1 VVFATHA
8 LSPAKVSRISIVA
21 AAERHME
28 VIVDDSQLSL
38 AIGKKGQNV
47 RLAAKLLGWKIDIKS
62 EEEKRQEVES
72 QMAALVSPGAP
83 VSVLIDYG
91 LPENIVETLVAA
103 GVGTIDQLGSM
114 TPEQIEEIPGFGP
127 DMVESIQQY
136 VNAYYGQFEDED
148 AGQASRPV
156 SAEAPAEAQAGEE
169 ITAAVADAEEEGM
182 PAPGSAGGL
191 AAGDAAGLAPGD
203 AASEEAGSAGGL
215 AAGEAAESV
224 ETEESATIENAGFP
238 GHNQSETDATEKHTG
253 E

>member
-1 VVFATHA
+1 
-8 LSPAKVSRISIVA
+8 
-21 AAERHME
+21 
-28 VIVDDSQLSL
+28 
-38 AIGKKGQNV
+38 
-47 RLAAKLLGWKIDIKS
+47 
-62 EEEKRQEVES
+62 
-72 QMAALVSPGAP
+72 MAALVSPGAP

-148 AGQASRPV
+148 VGQASRPV
-156 SAEAPAEAQAGEE
+156 LEAEPAEIE
-169 ITAAVADAEEEGM
+169 AAVADAEEEGM

-191 AAGDAAGLAPGD
+191 AAGDLAAPGNAAGE
-203 AASEEAGSAGGL
+203 SAGSAGEL
-215 AAGEAAESV
+215 AAGPASESEAI
-224 ETEESATIENAGFP
+224 ETEESGTIENAGFP
-238 GHNQSETDATEKHTG
+238 GHNQSETEATEEHIG